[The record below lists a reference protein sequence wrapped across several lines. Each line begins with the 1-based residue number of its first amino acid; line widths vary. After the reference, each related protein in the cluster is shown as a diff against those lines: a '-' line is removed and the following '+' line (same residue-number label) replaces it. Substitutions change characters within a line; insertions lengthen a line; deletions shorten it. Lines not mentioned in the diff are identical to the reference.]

1 MLPKTSVRG
10 MSLSSGL
17 KGSLWSSSCYETF
30 ELYTFFFVCFF
41 FFLEWGKTVLSL
53 QTFPSSVIL
62 NPFPPLSPRT
72 IQDADF
78 FFLPGGGKKKHV
90 QSVSVRLVQQ

>member
-30 ELYTFFFVCFF
+30 ELYTFFFVCV
-41 FFLEWGKTVLSL
+41 FFLEGGKTVLSL

-78 FFLPGGGKKKHV
+78 FFFCLGGKKKHV